1 MFSGQ
6 ELFAARQQPALKL
19 PRIFIARRR
28 LRRARGIIFPPR
40 ILRKGDC
47 ILRLCRIR
55 PINIFLAAV
64 GVVHD
69 RGRLDEHQHDIRRFF
84 HMVLI
89 GVRIVA
95 FLPSVVCHRNEH
107 LLQTFRRPARDIRAD
122 KLNIAVF
129 RFDRLHRDGA
139 AVSHHCFLGF
149 AVGNLCRAV
158 VLPIR
163 RDGHRARTAAGRSD

>member
-6 ELFAARQQPALKL
+6 KRFAAHQQPALKL
-19 PRIFIARRR
+19 PRIFTVRRR
-28 LRRARGIIFPPR
+28 LRRVRGILCPPR

-47 ILRLCRIR
+47 ILRLCRITL
-55 PINIFLAAV
+55 INIFLAAV

-69 RGRLDEHQHDIRRFF
+69 RGRLDEHQHDIRRFL
-84 HMVLI
+84 HTVLI
-89 GVRIVA
+89 GVRIA
-95 FLPSVVCHRNEH
+95 FFSPSFVCHRNEH

-129 RFDRLHRDGA
+129 RFDRLHRDVA

-149 AVGNLCRAV
+149 AVGNLYRAA
-158 VLPIR
+158 LPIR
-163 RDGHRARTAAGRSD
+163 RDGHRARAAAGRSD